1 MRRTPLLL
9 CLLALAG
16 CAGPARTPGVATA
29 DGGATPSAV
38 ASSGGSAGG
47 SKDGDALKF
56 AQCMRANGLPW
67 FKDPEPDQK
76 GIRISVPAGTDKA
89 KVDAAMKICRQY
101 LPNGGEPPKLDPAA
115 IAKLREFSKC
125 MRANGVPDFPD
136 PKADGGIEIREGAGV
151 DIDPES
157 ESFRNAERACE
168 QYRPQGRAGG
178 KG

>member
-1 MRRTPLLL
+1 MRRTLLLIPLL
-9 CLLALAG
+9 CLGPAG
-16 CAGPARTPGVATA
+16 CAATPESPSSSPSSAAAEGGFDPTRFAKCMRENGIPDFPDPEVDGGRIGIRMPDGVTKETA
-29 DGGATPSAV
+29 DKASKACRELSPDGGKP
-38 ASSGGSAGG
+38 
-47 SKDGDALKF
+47 
-56 AQCMRANGLPW
+56 R
-67 FKDPEPDQK
+67 
-76 GIRISVPAGTDKA
+76 KA
-89 KVDAAMKICRQY
+89 
-101 LPNGGEPPKLDPAA
+101 DPAVT
-115 IAKLREFSKC
+115 AKLRELSKC